1 MSLRQKNAVKVSL
14 GLAGRLFHQ
23 RLEHF
28 VLWILFLE
36 EIGEQLRV
44 HRCSVPLYNMQL
56 KNVETVGIA
65 QIQNRRQIK
74 SIRKY

>member
-1 MSLRQKNAVKVSL
+1 MSLRQKNVLVEPL
-14 GLAGRLFHQ
+14 RLAGRLFHQ

-28 VLWILFLE
+28 VLWIWILKD
-36 EIGEQLRV
+36 IGEQLRL
-44 HRCSVPLYNMQL
+44 HRWSVPLYNMQS
-56 KNVETVGIA
+56 KNVGTVGIA